1 MVFGEFKDKMNDS
14 LKRLK
19 SPYFFRDGDAPNV
32 LTCNACS
39 IIVDKEYTLI
49 AQKPDPWIPIII
61 ATMVDIVT
69 GAKQRQ
75 RNKAME
81 KVGLYNGSFAAGKK
95 QPITKAWDLKA
106 KYIPKLGM
114 MFQILKRGWER

>member
-1 MVFGEFKDKMNDS
+1 MDFVEFKTRMNEA
-14 LKRLK
+14 LQNLK
-19 SPYFFRDGDAPNV
+19 SPYLLKEGDEKNV

-49 AQKPDPWIPIII
+49 TQKPDPWIPIII

-114 MFQILKRGWER
+114 MFQILKRG